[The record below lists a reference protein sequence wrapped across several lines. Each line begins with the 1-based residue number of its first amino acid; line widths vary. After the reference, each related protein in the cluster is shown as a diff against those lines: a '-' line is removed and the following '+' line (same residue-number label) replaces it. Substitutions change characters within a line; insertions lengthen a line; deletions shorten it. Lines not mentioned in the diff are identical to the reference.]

1 VLLMLIAVL
10 IAALFLAYSN
20 GANDVSKG
28 ISTLVGSGVTNY
40 RRAVLWG
47 AAFTVAGALTAG
59 FASQALVATFSGKGI
74 LRTPSTTPSFLLAVA
89 IGAIGWLLIATRTGL
104 PVSTTH
110 SLFGS
115 LVGVALMQSGTGS
128 ILWTVALDKFVIP
141 LAVSPIIAMALLLIL
156 QPLLQPALAKLDRSC
171 VCVEEAGPSLVTPE
185 GVTLRESVPMNTT
198 GTTASCEAKAAR
210 GIGALDALHWVSAGA
225 TSFFRG
231 LNDTPKVLAIA
242 AGAGAGL
249 GIGSLPLY
257 ASIGVAMGAGS
268 VISGVR
274 VTKTL
279 AEKVTRI
286 SPPDGFTA
294 NVITAALVAFAS
306 KLALPV
312 STTHVSSG
320 AIIGVG
326 VARGGGDVRWGT
338 VRDMGLAWI
347 VTLPISA
354 VIGAAAAFIL
364 TR

>member
-1 VLLMLIAVL
+1 VLLMLIAVV

-40 RRAVLWG
+40 RRAVAWG

-74 LRTPSTTPSFLLAVA
+74 LRTPSTSPAFLLAVA
-89 IGAIGWLLIATRTGL
+89 IGAIGWLLVATRTGL

-115 LVGVALMQSGTGS
+115 LLGVALMQSGTGS
-128 ILWTVALDKFVIP
+128 ILWTVALDKFVVP
-141 LAVSPIIAMALLLIL
+141 LALSPIIAMALLMFLR
-156 QPLLQPALAKLDRSC
+156 PLLQPALAKLDTSC
-171 VCVEEAGPSLVTPE
+171 VCVEEAKPALVTPE
-185 GVTLRESVPMNTT
+185 GMMMRDAMPVITS
-198 GTTASCEAKAAR
+198 GTTASCDATATA
-210 GIGALDALHWVSAGA
+210 GIGALDAMHWVSAGA

-242 AGAGAGL
+242 AGAGSAL
-249 GIGSLPLY
+249 GIGSLSLY
-257 ASIGVAMGAGS
+257 AAIGAAMGAGS
-268 VISGVR
+268 IISGVR

-294 NVITAALVAFAS
+294 NVITATLVAFAS
-306 KLALPV
+306 RLALPV

-326 VARGGGDVRWGT
+326 VARGSGGVRWGT

-347 VTLPISA
+347 VTLPISMI
-354 VIGAAAAFIL
+354 IGAAAAFVL